1 MPVHERELTEQA
13 IAELLRQIEG
23 SLAHSRDV
31 IAQINE
37 VLRYAANLRRV
48 GADDF
53 RF

>member
-1 MPVHERELTEQA
+1 MSVHETELAERA
-13 IAELLRQIEG
+13 IAERLLEIEK

-48 GADDF
+48 GADDS
-53 RF
+53 RH